1 MGDDRRATQDLGGPA
16 HHGGGRAGPLLEEPE
31 QVITT
36 VRAGQRV
43 DLRAAAGRDDDRLR
57 EARRAQL
64 EQELGYLRRP
74 DHDAFEEVERG
85 PGVRQPDH
93 QQAICAG
100 PRQLSP
106 SRTWHPTRGW
116 ALNPVKTLGSY
127 PVTAPWLAEPTS
139 FAYLPSTP
147 VG

>member
-1 MGDDRRATQDLGGPA
+1 MGDDRLATQDLGGPA
-16 HHGGGRAGPLLEEPE
+16 HQGGATACPQLEQP
-31 QVITT
+31 QKVITAFRT
-36 VRAGQRV
+36 CQRV
-43 DLRAAAGRDDDRLR
+43 DLRAAAGRHDDRLR
-57 EARRAQL
+57 VAGRAQL
-64 EQELGYLRRP
+64 EQELRPLRRP

-85 PGVRQPDH
+85 PAVRQPDH

-100 PRQLSP
+100 PCHVSP